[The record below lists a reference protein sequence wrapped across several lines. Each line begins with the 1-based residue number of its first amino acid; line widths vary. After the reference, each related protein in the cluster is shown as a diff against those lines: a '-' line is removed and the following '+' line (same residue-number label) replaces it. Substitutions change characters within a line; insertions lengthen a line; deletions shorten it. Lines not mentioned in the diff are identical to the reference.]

1 MARPVAP
8 RQLRPPRFYKVP
20 PPPSFSCDPEFH
32 NLRLACALYQQEED
46 RKRGRDPN
54 RPNPTCP
61 ELDKLIRD
69 ACHAAAVKE
78 GMLQRAF
85 RIASVAD
92 GTRVKIGAKIGSEIL
107 AALGRWL
114 DDENGKETP

>member
-1 MARPVAP
+1 MNKPTDRPKLRDP
-8 RQLRPPRFYKVP
+8 R
-20 PPPSFSCDPEFH
+20 PPSFRTVDEGGHDEFYK
-32 NLRLACALYQQEED
+32 LQLACALYQQEED
-46 RKRGRDPN
+46 RMRGRDPN

>member
-1 MARPVAP
+1 MNKPTDRPKLRDP
-8 RQLRPPRFYKVP
+8 R
-20 PPPSFSCDPEFH
+20 PPSFRTVDEGGHDEFYK
-32 NLRLACALYQQEED
+32 LQLACALYQQEED

-69 ACHAAAVKE
+69 ASHTAADASD
-78 GMLQRAF
+78 LQRAF
-85 RIASVAD
+85 RIAGVAD

-114 DDENGKETP
+114 DNENGKETP